1 MYIQNKN
8 KTKKKISRKA
18 LVFLISIIVVSVV
31 LLTGLIMVL
40 TKGRQIEDTLVP
52 MPFTSAAEYSHVGS
66 NVVYLNDTLLTCIDP
81 KGNNVWQCS
90 LYAAGL
96 RIEANDNV
104 IAAIGDDAVQCVDA
118 AGAQLFTTRIDGTI
132 ESARVGV
139 NKVAVYVRQTLEN
152 NQPAYIL
159 IFDLSGNNLYQITVS
174 DKHILDY
181 GFDSQSDQLYI
192 LELDVTGSVPVSR
205 ISTYRP
211 ETQAMTGIKELKDQL
226 VDGVKIIG
234 KDIYAMGTHRLTI
247 YPAAN
252 TGNSRDLLT
261 YGWMIKDLSVSG
273 DPKFVYVP
281 SGEAPYDIA
290 RIIRASGGETKIN
303 MPPKV
308 SQVVMGTEKIYCF
321 ANTGFFVYTGEGK
334 YLRTYDLPFETSDVQ
349 RAMPGY
355 VFITQGTAV
364 YLMPLP

>member
-1 MYIQNKN
+1 MYIHN
-8 KTKKKISRKA
+8 KTKKKVSRKA
-18 LVFLISIIVVSVV
+18 LVFLISVIVVLVV

-40 TKGRQIEDTLVP
+40 TKGKQIEDTLVP
-52 MPFTSAAEYSHVGS
+52 MPFTSDSEYSQVGS
-66 NVVYLNDTLLTCIDP
+66 NVVYLSDTLLTSVDP
-81 KGNNVWQCS
+81 SGKRVWQCS

-96 RIEANDNV
+96 RIEANDHV
-104 IAAIGDDAVQCVDA
+104 IAAIGDDAIQCVDA
-118 AGAQLFTTRIDGTI
+118 TGAQLFTTRIDGNI
-132 ESARVGV
+132 ESARVGI

-152 NQPAYIL
+152 NQPSYIL
-159 IFDLSGNNLYQITVS
+159 IFDLSGNNLYQITVT
-174 DKHILDY
+174 DKYILDY
-181 GFDSQSDQLYI
+181 GFDTQGDQLYV
-192 LELDVTGSVPVSR
+192 LELDAAGSVPVSR

-261 YGWMIKDLSVSG
+261 YGWMVKDISMVG
-273 DPKFVYVP
+273 DSKFIYVP
-281 SGEAPYDIA
+281 SSEAPYDIA

-303 MPPKV
+303 LPPHV
-308 SQVVMGTEKIYCF
+308 SWVVMGTDKIYCF
-321 ANTGFFVYTGEGK
+321 ANTSFFVYTGDGK
-334 YLRTYDLPFETSDVQ
+334 YLRSYDLPFESSEVL

-355 VFITQGTAV
+355 VFISQGSSV

>member
-1 MYIQNKN
+1 MYSHNKT
-8 KTKKKISRKA
+8 TKKKISRKA
-18 LVFLISIIVVSVV
+18 LVFLVSVIVVSVV
-31 LLTGLIMVL
+31 LLTGLIMLL
-40 TKGRQIEDTLVP
+40 TKGKEIKDSLVA
-52 MPFTSAAEYSHVGS
+52 MPFTSDSEYFNVGT
-66 NVVYLNDTLLTCIDP
+66 NVVYLNESVLTCMDVN
-81 KGNNVWQCS
+81 GNNLWQCS
-90 LYAAGL
+90 LYESGL
-96 RIEANDNV
+96 RIVANDNM
-104 IAAIGDDAVQCVDA
+104 IAAIGEDAIQCVDA
-118 AGAQLFTTRIDGTI
+118 SGAQLFTTRIDGAV
-132 ESARVGV
+132 ESVRVGV
-139 NKVAVYVRQTLEN
+139 NKVAVYVKQPLEN
-152 NQPAYIL
+152 NEPAYIL
-159 IFDLSGNNLYQITVS
+159 IFDLSGNNLYQIPVT
-174 DKHILDY
+174 DKYILDY
-181 GFDSQSDQLYI
+181 GFDSQGDQLYI

-261 YGWMIKDLSVSG
+261 YGWMAQDVGTVG

-281 SGEAPYDIA
+281 SSEAPYDIA
-290 RIIRASGGETKIN
+290 RVIRASGGETKIN
-303 MPPKV
+303 LPP
-308 SQVVMGTEKIYCF
+308 QVFRIVMGSEKIYCF

-334 YLRTYDLPFETSDVQ
+334 YLRTYDLPFEADKVQ

-355 VFITQGTAV
+355 VFISQGSTV